1 MNSLKGIT
9 IGLGRI
15 KDCTVTPLFL
25 ASNLNL
31 RPMGV
36 VWFRFPWSA
45 VYITATSAWPPKSNS
60 TERPQT
66 QSGIQRIGTITG
78 TTVKRDCVFLRPARL
93 TKRHLVTQN

>member
-1 MNSLKGIT
+1 LKSIT

-36 VWFRFPWSA
+36 A
-45 VYITATSAWPPKSNS
+45 
-60 TERPQT
+60 
-66 QSGIQRIGTITG
+66 
-78 TTVKRDCVFLRPARL
+78 
-93 TKRHLVTQN
+93 